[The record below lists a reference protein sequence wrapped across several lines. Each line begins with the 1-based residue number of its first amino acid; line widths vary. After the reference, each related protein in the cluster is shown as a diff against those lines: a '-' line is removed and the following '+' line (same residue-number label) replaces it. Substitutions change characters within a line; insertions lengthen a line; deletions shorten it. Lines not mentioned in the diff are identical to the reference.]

1 MSAQNRHAL
10 DQQQQRRLRPEMVSL
25 RLQVL
30 DFVHDY
36 ICAWRASPSLGE
48 IAAAVN
54 ASRVRVLRAVDNL
67 AASGLLLKQPGRRGL
82 ALPTQ
87 RDEAMRLLKG
97 LGMRIEAPQIA
108 QGQGGVVTNRQ
119 LLAMPPI
126 DYIPTSD
133 GRDDNGQQKQT
144 QAARKSAR
152 ARNARTGDAAA
163 SR

>member
-1 MSAQNRHAL
+1 MPAQNHHAI
-10 DQQQQRRLRPEMVSL
+10 DHREQRRLRPEMVSL

-30 DFVHDY
+30 DFVHEY
-36 ICAWRASPSLGE
+36 IGAWRASPSLGE

-87 RDEAMRLLKG
+87 RDQAMRLLKG
-97 LGMRIEAPQIA
+97 LGMRVEAPQNA
-108 QGQGGVVTNRQ
+108 QGQGGAVTNRQ
-119 LLAMPPI
+119 LLALPPI
-126 DYIPTSD
+126 DYIPSSD

-144 QAARKSAR
+144 QAARENAR
-152 ARNARTGDAAA
+152 ARNARTGDAAT